1 MKRLG
6 LWLLMAF
13 TLLLAA
19 LPVLA
24 EGVDIVSGG

>member
-6 LWLLMAF
+6 YWLIMAAI
-13 TLLLAA
+13 LILSVW
-19 LPVLA
+19 PVVA

>member
-6 LWLLMAF
+6 YWLIMAAMF
-13 TLLLAA
+13 ILSV